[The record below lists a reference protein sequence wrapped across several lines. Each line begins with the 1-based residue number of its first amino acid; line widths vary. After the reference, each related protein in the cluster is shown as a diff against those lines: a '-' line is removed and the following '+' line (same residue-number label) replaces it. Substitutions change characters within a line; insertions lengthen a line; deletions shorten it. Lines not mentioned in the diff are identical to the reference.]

1 MIEIRFLNANELQ
14 WAVNTANEVFEIC
27 VRGYVGTQEELTQY
41 YNYVQAE
48 YLWQEM
54 SAGRLF
60 LWGVFEDGQMCAVS
74 AMQNTGHVTM
84 LYVRPQFQNRRMG
97 TQLLNGM
104 IGYAASVLQA
114 NRITINVTPAAA
126 TPYFYRKGFIQLPK
140 AWPNQPYVSVEYPLV
155 QMTASAFRGYPS
167 GVPGNGAQPGAQ
179 QEMPGNGAQ
188 SGMQPGMSGNGAQQE
203 MPGYG
208 AQPGAQRE
216 MPGNGTQ
223 MGVQPGMPGN
233 GAQPGMSGGAQTEAQ
248 SGMSAYGTQG
258 GMQPVPAAYR
268 VTYPTRAVSPKVV
281 LIITA
286 VILLVSFGI
295 GSGTTIRH
303 MVKDGMYTQSDLYEE
318 LPEGFGNVEEL

>member
-126 TPYFYRKGFIQLPK
+126 APYFYRKGFVQLPK

-167 GVPGNGAQPGAQ
+167 GVPGNGAQ
-179 QEMPGNGAQ
+179 
-188 SGMQPGMSGNGAQQE
+188 QE

-223 MGVQPGMPGN
+223 MGVQPGMSGN
-233 GAQPGMSGGAQTEAQ
+233 GAQPGMSGNGAQTEAQ
-248 SGMSAYGTQG
+248 PGMPAYGTQG
-258 GMQPVPAAYR
+258 GVPPIPAAYR
-268 VTYPTRAVSPKVV
+268 VIYPTRAVSPKVV

-286 VILLVSFGI
+286 VVLLLSFVI

>member
-167 GVPGNGAQPGAQ
+167 GNW
-179 QEMPGNGAQ
+179 
-188 SGMQPGMSGNGAQQE
+188 SGV
-203 MPGYG
+203 
-208 AQPGAQRE
+208 
-216 MPGNGTQ
+216 PGNGTQ
-223 MGVQPGMPGN
+223 GGMQGYGEHPGMSGN
-233 GAQPGMSGGAQTEAQ
+233 GAQPGMSGNGVQTEAQ
-248 SGMSAYGTQG
+248 PGMPAYGTQG
-258 GMQPVPAAYR
+258 GMQPVPVEYR

-286 VILLVSFGI
+286 VVLLLSFGI

>member
-14 WAVNTANEVFEIC
+14 WAVNTANEVFETC

-104 IGYAASVLQA
+104 IGYAASALQA

-126 TPYFYRKGFIQLPK
+126 TPYFYRKGFVQLPN
-140 AWPNQPYVSVEYPLV
+140 AWPNQPYVSVEYPLA
-155 QMTASAFRGYPS
+155 QMTASDFRGYSS
-167 GVPGNGAQPGAQ
+167 GVPGYGAQTGAQ

-188 SGMQPGMSGNGAQQE
+188 SGMP
-203 MPGYG
+203 
-208 AQPGAQRE
+208 
-216 MPGNGTQ
+216 
-223 MGVQPGMPGN
+223 
-233 GAQPGMSGGAQTEAQ
+233 
-248 SGMSAYGTQG
+248 AYGPQG

-286 VILLVSFGI
+286 VILLVSLGI

-303 MVKDGMYTQSDLYEE
+303 MVKDGMYTQSDFFED

>member
-140 AWPNQPYVSVEYPLV
+140 AWPNQPYVSVEYPIA
-155 QMTASAFRGYPS
+155 QTAASAFRGYPS
-167 GVPGNGAQPGAQ
+167 GNWSGVAGYGTQG
-179 QEMPGNGAQ
+179 
-188 SGMQPGMSGNGAQQE
+188 GMQ
-203 MPGYG
+203 
-208 AQPGAQRE
+208 
-216 MPGNGTQ
+216 
-223 MGVQPGMPGN
+223 GN
-233 GAQPGMSGGAQTEAQ
+233 GAQPGMSGNGVQPGMQGNGAHPGMSGNGVQTEAQ
-248 SGMSAYGTQG
+248 PGMPAYGTQG
-258 GMQPVPAAYR
+258 GVPPIPAAYR

-286 VILLVSFGI
+286 VILLVSLGI

>member
-140 AWPNQPYVSVEYPLV
+140 AWPNQPYVSVEYPIA
-155 QMTASAFRGYPS
+155 QTAASAFRGYPS
-167 GVPGNGAQPGAQ
+167 GNW
-179 QEMPGNGAQ
+179 
-188 SGMQPGMSGNGAQQE
+188 SGVS
-203 MPGYG
+203 
-208 AQPGAQRE
+208 
-216 MPGNGTQ
+216 
-223 MGVQPGMPGN
+223 GN

-248 SGMSAYGTQG
+248 PGMPAYGTQG
-258 GMQPVPAAYR
+258 GVPPIPAAYR

-286 VILLVSFGI
+286 VVLLLSFGI

>member
-84 LYVRPQFQNRRMG
+84 LYVRSQFQNRRMG

-104 IGYAASVLQA
+104 IGYAASALQT

-126 TPYFYRKGFIQLPK
+126 APYFYRKGFIQLPN
-140 AWPNQPYVSVEYPLV
+140 AWPNQPYVSVEYPLAQTV
-155 QMTASAFRGYPS
+155 VSAFRGYPS
-167 GVPGNGAQPGAQ
+167 GNWSGVPGYGTQG
-179 QEMPGNGAQ
+179 G
-188 SGMQPGMSGNGAQQE
+188 

-208 AQPGAQRE
+208 E
-216 MPGNGTQ
+216 H
-223 MGVQPGMPGN
+223 PGMSGN

-248 SGMSAYGTQG
+248 PGMSGNGAQP
-258 GMQPVPAAYR
+258 GMQPVPVAYR

-286 VILLVSFGI
+286 VILLLSFGI

>member
-104 IGYAASVLQA
+104 IGYAAFALQA

-126 TPYFYRKGFIQLPK
+126 TPYFYRKGFVQLPN
-140 AWPNQPYVSVEYPLV
+140 AWPNQPYVSVEYPLA
-155 QMTASAFRGYPS
+155 QTAVSAFRGYPS
-167 GVPGNGAQPGAQ
+167 GVPGYGAQTGAQ

-188 SGMQPGMSGNGAQQE
+188 SGMPPGMSGNGAQQE
-203 MPGYG
+203 MPGN
-208 AQPGAQRE
+208 R
-216 MPGNGTQ
+216 TQ
-223 MGVQPGMPGN
+223 MGEHPGMSGN

-248 SGMSAYGTQG
+248 PGMPAYGTQG

-286 VILLVSFGI
+286 VILLVSLGI

-303 MVKDGMYTQSDLYEE
+303 MVKDGMYTQSDFFED